1 MKILHISDTDLRG
14 GASIAAFEIH
24 KALLSQKVNS
34 TMVVQKKFSSCD
46 SVYDSKSTV
55 DNILRDI
62 KTAISRKLVSYLK
75 TDNKS
80 SHSLNLFGSSI
91 IKKNKSN

>member
-24 KALLSQKVNS
+24 KALLSQNINS
-34 TMVVQKKFSSCD
+34 SMAVQKKFSSCN
-46 SVYDSKSTV
+46 SVHDSKSTV

-62 KTAISRKLVSYLK
+62 KIAINRRLVR
-75 TDNKS
+75 
-80 SHSLNLFGSSI
+80 
-91 IKKNKSN
+91 